1 MERVDTLRY
10 AWEKLSTLAV
20 RSTCKAC
27 SIQVQELVYI
37 IIGINVKL
45 SCDFTATLIYFGG
58 KCMKGV
64 RREQV
69 YHAKSGPGDRFWL
82 PKVVLPC
89 QKWYYLVKCGT
100 TLPKVVL
107 PCQKW
112 YYLAKVVLPCQK
124 WYYLAKS
131 GTTLPK
137 VVLPC
142 QKWSWEWTSFGRQN
156 WFRWIGFGQN
166 HFLKTFQGHAVKDQC
181 KCNLCCIV
189 LRNLKISSQ
198 CGTILNNH
206 SIQSWERHPY
216 WACDCRSELGCTAL
230 LSLQPSCTFSSQEH
244 GELAIL

>member
-1 MERVDTLRY
+1 MSWSWLQESYSLLHKFKIHVAREEMERVDTLRY

-89 QKWYYLVKCGT
+89 QKWYYLAKSGT

-112 YYLAKVVLPCQK
+112 YYLAKVVLGVDQFWQTKLVQVDWFWPEPLSQDIPRPCSKKINASSSSYQ
-124 WYYLAKS
+124 
-131 GTTLPK
+131 
-137 VVLPC
+137 VL
-142 QKWSWEWTSFGRQN
+142 
-156 WFRWIGFGQN
+156 
-166 HFLKTFQGHAVKDQC
+166 
-181 KCNLCCIV
+181 
-189 LRNLKISSQ
+189 
-198 CGTILNNH
+198 
-206 SIQSWERHPY
+206 IQ
-216 WACDCRSELGCTAL
+216 
-230 LSLQPSCTFSSQEH
+230 
-244 GELAIL
+244 

>member
-27 SIQVQELVYI
+27 SIQVQELVYM

-89 QKWYYLVKCGT
+89 QKWYYLAKSGT
-100 TLPKVVL
+100 TLPN
-107 PCQKW
+107 
-112 YYLAKVVLPCQK
+112 VVLPCQK

-142 QKWSWEWTSFGRQN
+142 QKWYYLAKVVLGVAQFWQTKLVQVD
-156 WFRWIGFGQN
+156 WFWPEP
-166 HFLKTFQGHAVKDQC
+166 L
-181 KCNLCCIV
+181 
-189 LRNLKISSQ
+189 SQ
-198 CGTILNNH
+198 DIPRPC
-206 SIQSWERHPY
+206 SK
-216 WACDCRSELGCTAL
+216 RSMQVVVATKY
-230 LSLQPSCTFSSQEH
+230 
-244 GELAIL
+244 